1 LGRYM
6 NANENK
12 DKFGIWEEGK
22 RTQWIDEEELK
33 DESNEY
39 HNDYQEI
46 LNFDDNFKEDEYEE
60 EKIVQDLDNKVF

>member
-1 LGRYM
+1 M